1 MIIYDFHLN
10 NYVQLLMCCSL
21 KYFTQ
26 SWQNSDWPIL
36 FGSERFPLLKIAVTL
51 PIFHIDGYT
60 DDCRERLNILV
71 RKGVITILASL
82 RSRALMLRPGR
93 LPYYFSSAVIDLV
106 KQICIRTLRS

>member
-1 MIIYDFHLN
+1 MIGR
-10 NYVQLLMCCSL
+10 
-21 KYFTQ
+21 K
-26 SWQNSDWPIL
+26 L
-36 FGSERFPLLKIAVTL
+36 FGSEQFPLLKSAITL
-51 PIFHIDGYT
+51 PIFGDGYT